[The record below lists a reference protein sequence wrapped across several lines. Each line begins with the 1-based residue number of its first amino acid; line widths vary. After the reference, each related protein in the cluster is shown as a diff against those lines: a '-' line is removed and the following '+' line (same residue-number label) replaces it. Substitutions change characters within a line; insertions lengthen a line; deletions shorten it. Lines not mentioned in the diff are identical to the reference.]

1 MDSPDSTSPK
11 DDWPKK
17 PIEIA
22 PKDLADLI
30 EEIWGLKTTKPK
42 SPSKSSTSSPKK
54 VINHFYPS
62 QATEHDVKVKGST
75 EGNQPPKQA
84 KKGKAENNPTPLAK
98 DIAALEEID
107 DDESDSSVHTEDLAE
122 PDQEE
127 DNGKAAAAE
136 SKLAGW
142 KSRKVKQSGLARNS
156 KNVEHGP
163 IATDTDASMG
173 VGYVVVNCYHLWA
186 CVHVY
191 KSCLI
196 ISFWKGQV
204 DVIDRAIIDN
214 HSEIGYTWQT
224 LKQLYLEDEV
234 AAHEN
239 QTHEADSVGL
249 LFGGRI

>member
-1 MDSPDSTSPK
+1 MDSSDSTSPK

-54 VINHFYPS
+54 APEKDKEKEKIKSRMDLFPSHFGPS
-62 QATEHDVKVKGST
+62 MAAEHDAKTEGST

-84 KKGKAENNPTPLAK
+84 RKVKAEKNPTHLAK
-98 DIAALEEID
+98 DIAALEEMD
-107 DDESDSSVHTEDLAE
+107 DDESDGSVHTEALAE

-127 DNGKAAAAE
+127 DNGKAAAE

-142 KSRKVKQSGLARNS
+142 KARKAEQSGLARTS
-156 KNVEHGP
+156 KNVGHGP
-163 IATDTDASMG
+163 IAADTDASIG

-186 CVHVY
+186 T
-191 KSCLI
+191 S
-196 ISFWKGQV
+196 GR
-204 DVIDRAIIDN
+204 DRPRN
-214 HSEIGYTWQT
+214 HNGIGYT
-224 LKQLYLEDEV
+224 
-234 AAHEN
+234 
-239 QTHEADSVGL
+239 
-249 LFGGRI
+249 

>member
-1 MDSPDSTSPK
+1 MDSSDSTSPK

-54 VINHFYPS
+54 V
-62 QATEHDVKVKGST
+62 KGST

-84 KKGKAENNPTPLAK
+84 KKGKAENDPTPLAK

-107 DDESDSSVHTEDLAE
+107 DDESDGSVHTGDLAE

-173 VGYVVVNCYHLWA
+173 VGY
-186 CVHVY
+186 
-191 KSCLI
+191 
-196 ISFWKGQV
+196 
-204 DVIDRAIIDN
+204 
-214 HSEIGYTWQT
+214 
-224 LKQLYLEDEV
+224 LYAEDEV
-234 AAHEN
+234 AAHDN
-239 QTHEADSVGL
+239 QTHEADNVGL